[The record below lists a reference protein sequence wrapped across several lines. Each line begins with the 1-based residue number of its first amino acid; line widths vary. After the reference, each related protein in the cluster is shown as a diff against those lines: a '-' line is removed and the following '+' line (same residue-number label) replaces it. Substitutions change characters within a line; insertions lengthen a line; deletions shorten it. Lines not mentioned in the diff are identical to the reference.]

1 MYYRWLDMHNYAIK
15 LGTSVSRNNIGQEN
29 WGLIF
34 GWAYTRGG
42 LFTGLYGI
50 WAILGFRNEVLAPR
64 WANTI
69 SYLFKISANRS

>member
-15 LGTSVSRNNIGQEN
+15 VGTSVSRNNIGQEN
-29 WGLIF
+29 LGLIF

-50 WAILGFRNEVLAPR
+50 SLYRTSGFSIKSLERFVVHRL
-64 WANTI
+64 
-69 SYLFKISANRS
+69 K